1 MSPDAVDTYRTLVAA
16 QEAMARD
23 ITDIKVAVGRMDT
36 KLSNMCRTMSQEHD
50 NCLRIRTGFEKRL
63 CKHEEEH
70 DRIWEAVTALSV
82 KWKVAVGFASAM
94 ITALTALN
102 IVLMIRGHL

>member
-1 MSPDAVDTYRTLVAA
+1 MSPDTIETYRALVAA

-23 ITDIKVAVGRMDT
+23 ITEIKVAVGRMDT
-36 KLSNMCRTMSQEHD
+36 KLANICRAAAQSDEA
-50 NCLRIRTGFEKRL
+50 CLRTRTSVDFRL
-63 CKHEEEH
+63 HEHEQEH

-102 IVLMIRGHL
+102 IVLMIKGHL